1 MNTIYKLVW
10 NAATGSLVAASE
22 LAKGRKKSRTVGAL
36 AVAIALGLNT
46 GAAFAAN
53 EADTTSTITC
63 AEGQTLVDG
72 NCVAGNVKSVPG
84 TITANGAASTESIGI
99 MGGGFS
105 GSGSGI
111 TISATGGAGPIQASA
126 TNGFDIAIGNHATAN
141 NIDGD
146 DAYKAIA
153 IGSSVTANGQGTI
166 AMGDSVSA
174 TASSAVAIGSLANAS
189 ATNTV
194 ALGAGSVASG
204 IETTALGSTA
214 SAMGVGATAVG
225 YGANA
230 SGSASIAIGGSQSA
244 SAQATATHSIAI
256 GEASAAT
263 NSGAIALGESATASG
278 SAAVAFGQSAS
289 AQGSGSVVIGS
300 GAADNSNPNNIVT
313 NSVAIGNG
321 ALVLGAGGSNL
332 TAVGASSSAS
342 GTDAAAFGAS
352 ADASGT
358 YSTALGAST
367 VASGGGVAVGGGAS
381 ATSGA
386 MAVGRS
392 AQASVAGAV
401 ALGQNAQA
409 TASNSVALGFGS
421 VANQANTVSVGNG
434 TTNYRIVNMANGVDA
449 NDAVNV
455 SQLSPALTALGA
467 TMDANG
473 NVTGPTFNLANGG
486 TSTTIGAALT
496 GLDNALSTANTHIS
510 DNSSAISSLQDQL
523 ESGTVGLVQ
532 QDATTGNI
540 TVAADTN
547 GSVVDFTGTDGTRTL
562 TGVSAGS
569 VSSTSTDAVNG
580 AQLYGVSESVAKA
593 IGGNA
598 VVNADGTLS
607 APSFTVGDGNGGTVT
622 VNSLGDAISN
632 VDGRVTTNE
641 GAIGTLTDQLN
652 SGSVGLVQQASVG
665 ANLTVGAN
673 TNGAAV
679 DFTGTDGM
687 RILTGVA
694 NGVGDDDAVTMSQL
708 KAAGLY
714 DPSGDPM
721 TVISYDDHS
730 LASATL
736 GGTNGTVINNLAPGL
751 VAAGSMQAVNG
762 GQLFDLQQNF
772 QSQYDSLNSQYSN
785 LNDRVG
791 TIEQGIVDGTIG
803 GPGGGDGAPGYGPN
817 PGSGDNSVVIGD
829 GANASGDSSTAIG
842 NGSVAS
848 GDSST
853 VVGNGSVA
861 SGSNSTASGAN
872 AQATGSNSTA
882 TGANAVA
889 SGAGSTAAGES
900 ASATGN
906 NSTALGSNSS
916 ATGNNSVA
924 LGAGSVADRDNTV
937 SVGAPGAERQI
948 TNVAAGTQRT
958 DAANWGQVQDAVN
971 GVQDWANQKFT
982 QMNKRISGMGA
993 MSAAST
999 QMAVNAAGV
1008 SPGKGRIAMGV
1019 GYQGGQSALSVGYAK
1034 AINERAR
1041 FSIGGAVSGSD
1052 ANVGV
1057 GFGFDL

>member
-10 NAATGSLVAASE
+10 NAATGSFVAASE
-22 LAKGRKKSRTVGAL
+22 LAKGRKKADSRMKSL
-36 AVAIALGLNT
+36 AVATAMLFGMGSFNAALAQAS
-46 GAAFAAN
+46 AATDETA
-53 EADTTSTITC
+53 
-63 AEGQTLVDG
+63 
-72 NCVAGNVKSVPG
+72 CV
-84 TITANGAASTESIGI
+84 TANGEAGATDASGLCKAAIQGVGDIGMRSIDAMATLDDTVIKVNGSTAST
-99 MGGGFS
+99 
-105 GSGSGI
+105 
-111 TISATGGAGPIQASA
+111 ATG
-126 TNGFDIAIGNHATAN
+126 TVDIAIGNASNADSKNAPGTST
-141 NIDGD
+141 GD
-146 DAYKAIA
+146 YSIA
-153 IGSSVTANGQGTI
+153 IGDSAQAVGGGNTVLGSGAVASNGS
-166 AMGDSVSA
+166 DSVALQA
-174 TASSAVAIGSLANAS
+174 TAIGGLANAS
-189 ATNTV
+189 GEGTV
-194 ALGAGSVASG
+194 ALGYASKASG
-204 IETTALGSTA
+204 ANSTA
-214 SAMGVGATAVG
+214 IGSGAS
-225 YGANA
+225 A

-244 SAQATATHSIAI
+244 SAQAAATHSIAI
-256 GEASAAT
+256 GE
-263 NSGAIALGESATASG
+263 
-278 SAAVAFGQSAS
+278 SAAVTSA
-289 AQGSGSVVIGS
+289 GSGSVALGE
-300 GAADNSNPNNIVT
+300 AASVSAGT
-313 NSVAIGNG
+313 SVAIGQSAN
-321 ALVLGAGGSNL
+321 ATASN
-332 TAVGASSSAS
+332 
-342 GTDAAAFGAS
+342 
-352 ADASGT
+352 
-358 YSTALGAST
+358 
-367 VASGGGVAVGGGAS
+367 
-381 ATSGA
+381 
-386 MAVGRS
+386 
-392 AQASVAGAV
+392 AV
-401 ALGQNAQA
+401 ALGAN
-409 TASNSVALGFGS
+409 S

-434 TTNYRIVNMANGVDA
+434 TTNSKIVNMANGVNA
-449 NDAVNV
+449 NDALNV

-562 TGVSAGS
+562 TGVTAGS

-598 VVNADGTLS
+598 AVNADGTLS

-853 VVGNGSVA
+853 AVGNGSVA